1 MSTNYALVKLD
12 PSTNTVTIVDSSV
25 NISITENSFK
35 FNGACG
41 RSFDNNTRT
50 NTQNELSS
58 KHNEGKL
65 LNAIRAQLA
74 NLTPAAPN
82 TWNIPIDTSFYSTSM
97 AAVMVVGQLYLGLS
111 HTAIASID
119 MTPSL
124 P

>member
-82 TWNIPIDTSFYSTSM
+82 TWNIPIDSSFYGTSM
-97 AAVMVVGQLYLGLS
+97 SGVLVFGQLYLGFS
-111 HTAIASID
+111 HTAVSSID
-119 MTPSL
+119 MSVTTP
-124 P
+124 